1 MSTQPS
7 SSCSCQRPFV
17 VVYWPPIRCCP
28 RTSPTPRSLPC
39 VLTPPLH
46 PLPLLLLLLPVALPL
61 GGQDSRQQLWNKAK
75 LTYRYIYE
83 HHLDQ
88 FDWFFKGD
96 TDT

>member
-1 MSTQPS
+1 MFLVADST
-7 SSCSCQRPFV
+7 V
-17 VVYWPPIRCCP
+17 
-28 RTSPTPRSLPC
+28 PT
-39 VLTPPLH
+39 
-46 PLPLLLLLLPVALPL
+46 VALPL